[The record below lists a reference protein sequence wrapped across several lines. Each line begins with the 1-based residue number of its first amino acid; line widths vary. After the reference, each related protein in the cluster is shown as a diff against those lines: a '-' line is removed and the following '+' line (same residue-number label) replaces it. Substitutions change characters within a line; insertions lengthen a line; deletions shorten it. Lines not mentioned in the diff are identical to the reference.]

1 MIAVGQVLSEKYRL
15 VRLVGDGGMGS
26 VYEAEHLMLGTHVAI
41 KVLHPELARR
51 AGLAERF
58 MQEARVSAQIRSP
71 HVVSV
76 HDVDRTPDGEAF
88 LVMELL
94 EGEPLSSRLDRE
106 RRLDEAL
113 ACDITSQL
121 LEALSAAHVMGV
133 VHRDLKP
140 ENVFLTNG
148 RTRPF
153 VKVIDFGI
161 AKLRHDPLNAPAH
174 KNLTAA
180 GVMMGTAEYMAP
192 EQAYSAA
199 EVDARADIYS
209 VGVMLYEMLAGKRP
223 VSGDDAR
230 IIAIKVERGEG
241 TPLVHAAPGVRPEL
255 AGLVHRAISSHPD
268 LRFQSAAEMMTALAA
283 LAESSA
289 QPGGR
294 KQETAAL
301 PGGPA
306 PARAPAVQSPA
317 SAVPKAGT
325 QMAAPLG
332 PAYTPGAGAP
342 QTQMRDVDAPAAAA
356 PREGAAYPAA
366 QYPTPMRP
374 PSGERRARGRSWGYF
389 LVPLIVGAG
398 AVGGYVFYTNNYPS
412 SPTPAPLVAPTT
424 TLNSNATAP
433 TAIAT
438 GPASPPTA
446 LTATPPLTP
455 PLTPAIGPGPH
466 VTPAPG
472 QGAPSAAPAGSIV
485 PFGMPSG
492 FPSAFPFPIPSN
504 GAMPPFQIPS
514 GFPTAFP
521 PFGVPPTP
529 APPQGQPV
537 PGMPQPMPGPGP

>member
-26 VYEAEHLMLGTHVAI
+26 VYEAEHLLLGTHVAI

-58 MQEARVSAQIRSP
+58 MQEARVSAQIKSP
-71 HVVSV
+71 HVVGV
-76 HDVDRTPDGEAF
+76 HDVDRTADGEAF

-106 RRLDEAL
+106 KRLDEAM
-113 ACDITSQL
+113 ACDITSQI
-121 LEALSAAHVMGV
+121 LEALSAAHQMGV

-140 ENVFLTNG
+140 ENVFLTRG
-148 RTRPF
+148 RSRPF

-161 AKLRHDPLNAPAH
+161 AKLRHDPLHAPAQ

-230 IIAIKVERGEG
+230 IIAIKVERGEV

-268 LRFQSAAEMMTALAA
+268 LRFQSATEMMEALAA
-283 LAESSA
+283 LSGLAGARKQDTTPLAGAAA
-289 QPGGR
+289 QPHAAGR
-294 KQETAAL
+294 VKE
-301 PGGPA
+301 P
-306 PARAPAVQSPA
+306 VESPA
-317 SAVPKAGT
+317 LEAPKAGT
-325 QMAAPLG
+325 QMAAPLR
-332 PAYTPGAGAP
+332 PAYAAAAAGAP
-342 QTQMRDVDAPAAAA
+342 HQTQMRGPDDHDDEEEQR
-356 PREGAAYPAA
+356 PRP
-366 QYPTPMRP
+366 R
-374 PSGERRARGRSWGYF
+374 SRGGSWVYV
-389 LVPLIVGAG
+389 LASLLVGASV
-398 AVGGYVFYTNNYPS
+398 VGGYVFYTNNYPAM
-412 SPTPAPLVAPTT
+412 PAPVPLVAPTT
-424 TLNSNATAP
+424 TLNQNPTAP
-433 TAIAT
+433 SITPS
-438 GPASPPTA
+438 GPAVSPTA
-446 LTATPPLTP
+446 PPATPPLTP
-455 PLTPAIGPGPH
+455 PLTPGIGPGPH
-466 VTPAPG
+466 VAPPPG
-472 QGAPSAAPAGSIV
+472 PGVPSAAPAPSIT
-485 PFGMPSG
+485 PLA

-504 GAMPPFQIPS
+504 GTMPPFQMPS

-521 PFGVPPTP
+521 PFGM
-529 APPQGQPV
+529 PPQAPQPGQPLPQQPV
-537 PGMPQPMPGPGP
+537 PGVVP

>member
-26 VYEAEHLMLGTHVAI
+26 VYEAEHLLLGTHVAI

-58 MQEARVSAQIRSP
+58 MQEARVSAQIKSP
-71 HVVSV
+71 HVVGV
-76 HDVDRTPDGEAF
+76 HDVDRTADGEAF

-106 RRLDEAL
+106 RRLDEAM
-113 ACDITSQL
+113 ACDITSQI
-121 LEALSAAHVMGV
+121 LEALSAAHQMGV

-140 ENVFLTNG
+140 ENVFLTQG
-148 RTRPF
+148 RSRPF

-161 AKLRHDPLNAPAH
+161 AKLRHDPLHAPAQ

-230 IIAIKVERGEG
+230 IIAIKVERGEV

-268 LRFQSAAEMMTALAA
+268 LRFPSATEMMEALAA
-283 LAESSA
+283 LSGLAGPRKQDTTPLAGAAA
-289 QPGGR
+289 QP
-294 KQETAAL
+294 QVAARVKE
-301 PGGPA
+301 P
-306 PARAPAVQSPA
+306 VESPPPEA
-317 SAVPKAGT
+317 PKAGT
-325 QMAAPLG
+325 QMAAPLR
-332 PAYTPGAGAP
+332 PVYEAAARGAP
-342 QTQMRDVDAPAAAA
+342 HQTQMRGHEADEEEAEQ
-356 PREGAAYPAA
+356 PR
-366 QYPTPMRP
+366 
-374 PSGERRARGRSWGYF
+374 RRWRGGNWVYV
-389 LVPLIVGAG
+389 LVSLLVGAG
-398 AVGGYVFYTNNYPS
+398 AVGGYVFYTNNYPAT
-412 SPTPAPLVAPTT
+412 PTPVPLVAPTT
-424 TLNSNATAP
+424 NLNQNPTPPSTAP
-433 TAIAT
+433 SGPS
-438 GPASPPTA
+438 GPAVSPTA
-446 LTATPPLTP
+446 PTATPPLTP

-466 VTPAPG
+466 VAPPPG
-472 QGAPSAAPAGSIV
+472 PGVPSAAPPASIN
-485 PFGMPSG
+485 PLA

-504 GAMPPFQIPS
+504 GTMPPFQMPS

-521 PFGVPPTP
+521 PFGVPPQ
-529 APPQGQPV
+529 APQPGQPV
-537 PGMPQPMPGPGP
+537 PTQPVPGVVP